1 MRVVIC
7 LEYYGEY
14 KRQTGKKNEELIV
27 SSALAEAYPQI
38 MSHIEAAYGLIPP
51 FVMMMGKTHIAGVL
65 KYHAD
70 EPLKDGTVFKFMP
83 SISGG

>member
-1 MRVVIC
+1 MKVVIY

-14 KRQTGKKNEELIV
+14 KRQTGKMNEELIV

-38 MSHIEAAYGLIPP
+38 MNHIKEAYGLMPP
-51 FVMMMGKTHIAGVL
+51 FVMMMGNAHIAGVL
-65 KYHAD
+65 KYRGD
-70 EPLKDGTVFKFMP
+70 EPLKDGTVFKFLP